1 MLVEEG
7 KKAIAHLI
15 ANEFTIMQLGDGGD
29 DTSPKQTALDSAI
42 TDKITCNSVVVTNKQ
57 IYFNCT
63 MLGSQINATNVNE
76 LGIFSTSTYAGN
88 ASHKDKIDNKLLA
101 RINFNSIGPF
111 AANDTV
117 NLTLVMEVV

>member
-7 KKAIAHLI
+7 KQAIAHLI

-42 TDKITCNSVVVTNKQ
+42 TNKITCNSVIVTNKQ
-57 IYFNCT
+57 IIFNCT
-63 MLGSQINATNVNE
+63 FLGSQINGTNINE
-76 LGIFSTSTYAGN
+76 LGIFATATYAGN
-88 ASHKDKIDNKLLA
+88 ASHATYIDNKLLA

-111 AANDTV
+111 AANDTI
-117 NLTLVMEVV
+117 NLTLVMEVA